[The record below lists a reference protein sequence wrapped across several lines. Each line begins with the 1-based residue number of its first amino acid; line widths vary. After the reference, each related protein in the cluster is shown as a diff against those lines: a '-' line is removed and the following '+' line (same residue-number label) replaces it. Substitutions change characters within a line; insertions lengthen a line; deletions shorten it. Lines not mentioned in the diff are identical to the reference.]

1 MKRDKF
7 MKGLLIVLACML
19 FAGCT
24 SRPAQEKEQ
33 TSSFKI
39 MFWDEQYFF
48 QQYGDLFAI
57 GHPNVNIEVVNMNS
71 IYNSS
76 NGEQIDYEKAFS
88 DFLEKEQHRTSA

>member
-48 QQYGDLFAI
+48 S
-57 GHPNVNIEVVNMNS
+57 NTV
-71 IYNSS
+71 IYSRS
-76 NGEQIDYEKAFS
+76 GT
-88 DFLEKEQHRTSA
+88 RT